1 MIENEVELLIE
12 RQVREWPFA
21 AQQYEALRHTRC
33 REVMVDGSLYRIQF
47 NPARAVSSGAK
58 MDKATL
64 AQRPCFLCDPQRP
77 SQQQAVAFGDD
88 YQILVNP
95 FPIFEKHLTLP
106 TRKHTLQSIELRFAD
121 LLDVAEALPGYVV
134 FYNGPYSGASAPDH
148 AHFQAAG
155 KGHLPLEQE
164 WDEVE
169 CRPLHCMEGATLSYM
184 NRALNPALRIDAT
197 NKASAVM
204 LFERVLHTMETRE
217 GEVEPRL
224 NLLTWRKGD
233 QWVVWL
239 FPRNRHRPDCYR
251 EEDELYRRMIS
262 PGCIDMAGLIIAARE
277 NDYNRLDAEELAQIL
292 REVSLDTAHFFQ
304 LIIQLKKNHE

>member
-1 MIENEVELLIE
+1 MIENEVEQLID

-106 TRKHTLQSIELRFAD
+106 TRKHTLQSTELRFAD

-148 AHFQAAG
+148 AHFQAAD
-155 KGHLPLEQE
+155 KGHLPLEHE
-164 WDEVE
+164 WEKVE
-169 CRPLHCMEGATLSYM
+169 RRSLHCIEGATLSYM

-197 NKASAVM
+197 SKTSAVQ
-204 LFERVLHTMETRE
+204 LF
-217 GEVEPRL
+217 
-224 NLLTWRKGD
+224 
-233 QWVVWL
+233 
-239 FPRNRHRPDCYR
+239 
-251 EEDELYRRMIS
+251 
-262 PGCIDMAGLIIAARE
+262 
-277 NDYNRLDAEELAQIL
+277 QIG
-292 REVSLDTAHFFQ
+292 RAHV
-304 LIIQLKKNHE
+304 